1 MKIPIDAVWIFRC
14 AATTSAVFL
23 LGFDLLSGVV
33 RAQFASSLNTF
44 TGEMG
49 ANCSF
54 ANLPESHTLD
64 FISQVT
70 PNRLQSSPGPS
81 FQVTSNSQVS
91 LTVEFFRVEIPLGYV
106 PDEVFAVW
114 NGRTNSVARD
124 VNVAGVPI
132 LMTDTPGT
140 HEASLNVWIY
150 GATEIGRYVY
160 VATVTRLQ

>member
-1 MKIPIDAVWIFRC
+1 VKIPIDAVWIFRC

-124 VNVAGVPI
+124 ANVAGVPI

-150 GATEIGRYVY
+150 GATKIGRYVY
-160 VATVTRLQ
+160 RATVTCLQ